1 MGSISKDVAAAS
13 VRIVIGTDEREV
25 KSLREAKGFLREH
38 RAGALADFIMVD
50 LDPAAPGS
58 LVAFRNKLEMMR
70 AAL

>member
-1 MGSISKDVAAAS
+1 MGSISKNVAAAS

-38 RAGALADFIMVD
+38 RAGALAEFIAAD
-50 LDPAAPGS
+50 LDPAEPGA